1 MNNEPK
7 NKGLSSRH
15 VFTEN
20 GSVFVRSSQNVEADE
35 WSVIN
40 FYWIPVLQLEKELR

>member
-1 MNNEPK
+1 MMNNKK
-7 NKGLSSRH
+7 NTGLSSRH

-20 GSVFVRSSQNVEADE
+20 GSVFVRSSQDLGTDE

-40 FYWIPVLQLEKELR
+40 FYWMPVLRLEQELR